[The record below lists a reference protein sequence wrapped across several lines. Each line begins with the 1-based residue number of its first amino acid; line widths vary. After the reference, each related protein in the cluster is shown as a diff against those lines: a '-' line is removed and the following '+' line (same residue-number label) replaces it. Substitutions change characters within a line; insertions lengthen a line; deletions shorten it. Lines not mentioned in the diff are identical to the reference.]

1 VDKLLWAVLLAVV
14 ALGGAHVGARYRA
27 DEIQATCEDDHGH
40 TVINGAP
47 YVCLSA
53 RQLRMLNQAPGRET

>member
-1 VDKLLWAVLLAVV
+1 MGKLLWAVLLAVV
-14 ALGGAHVGARYRA
+14 AIGGAQVGARYRA

-40 TVINGAP
+40 TVTNGTP

-53 RQLRMLNQAPGRET
+53 RQLRMLSRSPDRET